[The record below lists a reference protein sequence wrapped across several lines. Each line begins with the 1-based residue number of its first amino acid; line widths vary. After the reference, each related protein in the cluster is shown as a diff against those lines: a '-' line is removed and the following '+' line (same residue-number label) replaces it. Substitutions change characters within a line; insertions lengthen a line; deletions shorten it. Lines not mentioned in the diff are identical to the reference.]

1 MPDSRRLGNDTES
14 SQPETDCICVSPA
27 GTYVRRLRNEVVP
40 VKKVAGALVIFSLA
54 VNAGL
59 GYMVWVLRQ
68 DLDNSNARLDAEVS
82 AAETRLNTEV
92 SAAET
97 RLAEITQEAMAQ
109 VPDVDAVRRDLR
121 SVETDVED
129 LEATLFG
136 PAGAG
141 FQLDAMGSVQRDVR
155 AVKGDVDAL
164 KFCVNNAFGRL
175 QEYAAWVAG
184 YMGVIAT
191 GGIAARPTAI
201 TPRCY

>member
-1 MPDSRRLGNDTES
+1 
-14 SQPETDCICVSPA
+14 
-27 GTYVRRLRNEVVP
+27 
-40 VKKVAGALVIFSLA
+40 VKKVTGILVVLSLA

-68 DLDNSNARLDAEVS
+68 DLDNSNARLNEEVS
-82 AAETRLNTEV
+82 AAKARLDADV

-97 RLAEITQEAMAQ
+97 RLADITQEAMTQ
-109 VPDVDAVRRDLR
+109 VPDVDALRRDVQ
-121 SVETDVED
+121 SVEANVDD

-141 FQLDAMGSVQRDVR
+141 LQSDAVGSLQRDIR
-155 AVKGDVDAL
+155 GHKSDTESL

-175 QEYAAWVAG
+175 QDYAARVAG
-184 YMGVIAT
+184 YMGVIAS
-191 GGIAARPTAI
+191 GGIAVRPTAI